1 MLLFLDP
8 SIQRT
13 NGKKYEET
21 SAKMVELAQKIP
33 GFLGV
38 ESVRN
43 ENGFGNT
50 TVYWKDKESIKA
62 WRNHKKHKKAKKRE
76 RSIWYE
82 KYFLRIAK
90 VENNYGKI

>member
-1 MLLFLDP
+1 MLLFLHP

-43 ENGFGNT
+43 ENGFGNI

-62 WRNHKKHKKAKKRE
+62 WRNHKKHKKAKKHTRA
-76 RSIWYE
+76 IWSE

>member
-1 MLLFLDP
+1 MLLFLHP

-62 WRNHKKHKKAKKRE
+62 WRNHKKHKKAKKRG
-76 RSIWYE
+76 RAIWYE
-82 KYFLRIAK
+82 KYFLRIVK

>member
-1 MLLFLDP
+1 MLLFLHP

-43 ENGFGNT
+43 ENRFGNT

-62 WRNHKKHKKAKKRE
+62 WRNHKKHKKAKKRGCA
-76 RSIWYE
+76 IWYE
-82 KYFLRIAK
+82 KYFLRIVK

>member
-1 MLLFLDP
+1 VLLFSHP
-8 SIQRT
+8 GIQRT

-62 WRNHKKHKKAKKRE
+62 WRNHKKHKKAKKRG
-76 RSIWYE
+76 RAIWYE
-82 KYFLRIAK
+82 KYFLRIVK